1 MDDKE
6 YKTPEGYCLISE
18 EVIATIASTAALEV
32 PGVAG
37 MANRMD
43 IRGLMNSGSAKAVD
57 VVNNE
62 NETIIDLYVNV
73 ALDAKIQTVGTEVQE
88 HVKSAVQSMTGK
100 PVTKVNV
107 HIAGV
112 VLDGKK
118 EEPADGKD

>member
-1 MDDKE
+1 MDGKE

-37 MANRMD
+37 MANRID
-43 IRGLMNSGSAKAVD
+43 IRGIVNGSSAKAVN
-57 VVNNE
+57 VINNE
-62 NETIIDLYVNV
+62 SETIIDLYVNV
-73 ALDAKIQTVGTEVQE
+73 VLDAKIQTVGAEVQE

-100 PVTKVNV
+100 PVTKINV

-118 EEPADGKD
+118 EETTENA